1 MTFPVTKPSSGWY
14 STRRCQKFFQPWKL
28 AHSTCFLSCMVF
40 FPLSHQDLTF
50 RVGSSKSSFH
60 SENVWLRA
68 AEAQNMVPWQDTMKL
83 VSAENPSVRSYNV
96 CIHRACEKGSLVLKE
111 VEVWQRQRGFPGI
124 NIHKV
129 WWITALLTMEGTLIW
144 LLLIVVD
151 AFAIVCFPSWG
162 LQWPVALH
170 LFLHM
175 RIFFLSPDI
184 VSYNTAINSCSKG
197 AGWKQ
202 VLQIFQ
208 SQHFGL
214 RPNLVS
220 YSILISSF
228 NKATRWFDAL
238 RVFDMMIGREFCP
251 DAVCYA
257 GAITSH
263 ERSSNWEAALRV
275 FMEISARKMV
285 PNVVCYSALM
295 SSFEKG
301 MQWQSSLELFEQMSK
316 SRVVPDV
323 VCYSAL
329 LSSFEK
335 GSQWHWSLHF
345 FDVATESRVRPNAIS
360 YHAVISSCEKSQKWQ
375 VAQHFFLIMRTKLV
389 KQNVVSYNV
398 FCRRRQHSGCLFLDF
413 CVPFMKESGS
423 QITYTPFWG
432 LVYVRFGWARFQE
445 QPS

>member
-1 MTFPVTKPSSGWY
+1 M
-14 STRRCQKFFQPWKL
+14 
-28 AHSTCFLSCMVF
+28 
-40 FPLSHQDLTF
+40 
-50 RVGSSKSSFH
+50 
-60 SENVWLRA
+60 
-68 AEAQNMVPWQDTMKL
+68 
-83 VSAENPSVRSYNV
+83 
-96 CIHRACEKGSLVLKE
+96 
-111 VEVWQRQRGFPGI
+111 
-124 NIHKV
+124 
-129 WWITALLTMEGTLIW
+129 IW
-144 LLLIVVD
+144 LLLIVAV

-202 VLQIFQ
+202 VLQVFQ
-208 SQHFGL
+208 SQHLGL

-301 MQWQSSLELFEQMSK
+301 MQWQSSLELFEQMTK

-375 VAQHFFLIMRTKLV
+375 VAQHFFLIMRNKLV

-398 FCRRRQHSGCLFLDF
+398 FLPQMTTFRMSFLGF
-413 CVPFMKESGS
+413 LCAIYEGKWVPNNIHPS
-423 QITYTPFWG
+423 FWG
-432 LVYVRFGWARFQE
+432 LVYLRFGWARFQK
-445 QPS
+445 QPSERISEMRLSDESLPYMIWFFTIPTLTFFSVEGHNDPNPSLNYWRLWPVPMRSAPYGRILSPWWVYILRDANIDWSPMSSPWMRWWVHLKKVHSGSWLCNRSLQPVI